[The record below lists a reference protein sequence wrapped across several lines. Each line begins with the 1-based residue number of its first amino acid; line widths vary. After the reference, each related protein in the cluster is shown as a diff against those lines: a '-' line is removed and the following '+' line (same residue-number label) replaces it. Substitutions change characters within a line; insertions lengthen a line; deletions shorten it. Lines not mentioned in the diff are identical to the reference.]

1 MSIDGV
7 AQANNEP
14 SGVFNLPQSG
24 DGAMGKTEFLK
35 LLTAQ
40 LQAQDPMNPQSDHDF
55 VAQLAQFSGLEQ
67 AIEQNRQLEMLQMA
81 SSALVNSTNTNLI
94 GKEITANGNV
104 VNLIPGKAP
113 SPVDFKLQGETQQ
126 TIARV
131 IDQSGRVVKSID
143 LGPQGAGRHKFRW
156 DGTDDQGDFVE
167 MGVYRIDIQ
176 GYDAAGRATPAELNV
191 KGVVTGVTYENGFP
205 ELLVGDSRVQPA
217 DVLVIHAAPESE
229 SKGGDSNDGESG
241 GDAASEASGIGS
253 GIEDIA
259 ASMIEDLENG
269 GGFDVQF

>member
-1 MSIDGV
+1 MSIEGV
-7 AQANNEP
+7 AEASHDP

-24 DGAMGKTEFLK
+24 DGSMGKTEFLK

-40 LQAQDPMNPQSDHDF
+40 LQHQDPMNPQSDSDF

-104 VNLIPGKAP
+104 VNLIPGKSP
-113 SPVDFKLQGETQQ
+113 SPVEFRLSADTQQ
-126 TIARV
+126 TMARV
-131 IDQSGRVVKSID
+131 VDQSGRVVKSID

-156 DGTDDQGDFVE
+156 DGTDDHGDFVE
-167 MGVYRIDIQ
+167 MGVYRVDIQ
-176 GYDAAGRATPAELNV
+176 GYDSAGRGTPAEISV
-191 KGVVTGVTYENGFP
+191 KGIVTGVTYENGFP
-205 ELLVGDSRVQPA
+205 ELLIGDSRVQPA
-217 DVLVIHAAPESE
+217 DVLVIHAAPEDE
-229 SKGGDSNDGESG
+229 SDDSNDGESG
-241 GDAASEASGIGS
+241 GDAASEASGIAA

-259 ASMIEDLENG
+259 ASMIEDLEDG